1 MEGRKERN
9 MANWFSEEDAGD
21 WSRSICLR
29 PQSQKL
35 ETSVFYCLHHK
46 VIHTSPHSS
55 LALSR
60 AKLLKGIYSNASSL
74 SLSLSLLLLSSH
86 AQDADSKL
94 VLSRTKLSRFEKDYI
109 FDSADTK
116 GFTVVYRLIF
126 HLLNIISIGH
136 RAHTMYIGVHV
147 PGASGSKRR
156 SHHRRHRHHRH
167 HYQPGIAE
175 EASNLAD
182 NCTSLF
188 IKYHR
193 PFQIT
198 ELMIKLLKWIHMFVC
213 SDHSTIAARSV
224 HFGRR
229 GRWRRR
235 RTRIASTFL
244 WNGRTVLQQRRRWG
258 WMEWNCSVSCH
269 YDDETSTLWAFL
281 KWIAFF

>member
-1 MEGRKERN
+1 MLVTEVDRYASAHSLRNLRRQFSIAFIIKWYTPPPTHLSPCLVLSFWKESTP
-9 MANWFSEEDAGD
+9 M
-21 WSRSICLR
+21 LR
-29 PQSQKL
+29 
-35 ETSVFYCLHHK
+35 
-46 VIHTSPHSS
+46 
-55 LALSR
+55 
-60 AKLLKGIYSNASSL
+60 L
-74 SLSLSLLLLSSH
+74 SLSLSLLLLSSQ